1 MRESYNYKGRAPVTA
16 LKATR
21 GCWCLRQGSPMSPT
35 SRHPAAGWGCKWI
48 LLVAVWQA
56 QGFDC
61 MVYLSIIS
69 DAGLIVGKLQSVV
82 LQH

>member
-1 MRESYNYKGRAPVTA
+1 
-16 LKATR
+16 
-21 GCWCLRQGSPMSPT
+21 MSPT

-48 LLVAVWQA
+48 LLVALWQA